1 MPLMRAMSDWYNSEH
16 EGHVERGQEFE
27 TSEYRAT
34 DLVRAGLAMYAISE
48 VRKTVVTADPP
59 PPEPEPAAP
68 PKPTAAPRKAPA
80 KAPAKRKR

>member
-1 MPLMRAMSDWYNSEH
+1 MTAWYNGDH

-59 PPEPEPAAP
+59 PLDPEPELPSKPA
-68 PKPTAAPRKAPA
+68 AAPRKAPA
-80 KAPAKRKR
+80 KRKSR

>member
-48 VRKTVVTADPP
+48 VRKTVVEADP
-59 PPEPEPAAP
+59 PPEPEPVAP

-80 KAPAKRKR
+80 KAPPKRKR